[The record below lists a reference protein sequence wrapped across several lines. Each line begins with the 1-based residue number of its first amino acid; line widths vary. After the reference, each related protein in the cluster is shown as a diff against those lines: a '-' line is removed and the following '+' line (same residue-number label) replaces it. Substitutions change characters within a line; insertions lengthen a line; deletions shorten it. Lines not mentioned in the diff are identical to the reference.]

1 MKNILHVS
9 LSEQPSVSC
18 EYSLNVRVKASQN
31 AFNLGR
37 NVPRHCEALVH
48 NIILLGLLCLSGK
61 GRCQILFCG
70 FFPPNDYPVP
80 PPLGRFFCLKI
91 WRNWLLKAK
100 SGLKSRF
107 RRFRVLIPPISDWKV
122 LKTFLTPSLNSCYR
136 ITISGYCIL
145 LSFPFSFQCGV
156 SSATSFWWH
165 FLEPCYNFA
174 LRLPDMSANCGWRL
188 KYEDAARL
196 SHSSDFS
203 LCRSNPGDPVA
214 LQAFLPSDNTK
225 VNRKYKW
232 SWWPCHFV
240 YLYSL
245 LCSQKKIVMK

>member
-1 MKNILHVS
+1 MFLYLSNPAYHVS
-9 LSEQPSVSC
+9 IHSTSEWKHLKMLSTLEGM
-18 EYSLNVRVKASQN
+18 Y
-31 AFNLGR
+31 LGIA
-37 NVPRHCEALVH
+37 RH
-48 NIILLGLLCLSGK
+48 LCTT
-61 GRCQILFCG
+61 LFCG
-70 FFPPNDYPVP
+70 VFYVSQVREDVKYCLADFFHQMITQYH

-165 FLEPCYNFA
+165 YLERSYNFA
-174 LRLPDMSANCGWRL
+174 LRLPDMSANCGWWL

-203 LCRSNPGDPVA
+203 LCRSNPGDPAA
-214 LQAFLPSDNTK
+214 LQTFLSSENTK
-225 VNRKYKW
+225 ANRKYKW

-240 YLYSL
+240 
-245 LCSQKKIVMK
+245 